1 MAWIEK
7 RRFKHRPGA
16 CWNVPAIG
24 STVLALLIVLVA
36 FVHARAASASEM
48 NPAAALPEISG
59 AVNWQLHYQP
69 EQQRLTSN
77 GLGFKI
83 NLDGWFSDSFG
94 YHLDLSGGVEF
105 EADPSLQ
112 GGRCAALGEAYL
124 DASLGPRICE
134 QEDKCSVGGLQTG
147 STRRTW

>member
-1 MAWIEK
+1 MRLVAWIEK

-36 FVHARAASASEM
+36 FVCMPRAASASEM

-59 AVNWQLHYQP
+59 SSQLALHYQP

-94 YHLDLSGGVEF
+94 FIL
-105 EADPSLQ
+105 
-112 GGRCAALGEAYL
+112 
-124 DASLGPRICE
+124 
-134 QEDKCSVGGLQTG
+134 T
-147 STRRTW
+147 